1 MSMASVFNLRSLLGP
16 RARCVSL
23 LPNSLTGGRK
33 ASRHNSFLRVRK
45 NRCGHV
51 PGVARLSALAGAE
64 VHNEEGLYPGHM
76 NTSALQKATL
86 AVGSAVMSLYNPYR
100 HDMVAVFGEVTGGS
114 ALSRLHQKMLR
125 DPEGRLIL
133 QERPRINSSLL
144 DIPRLRS
151 LPPDTFGYAYSRFLD
166 DHHVTPDSR
175 APVRFVDDADLAY
188 VMQRYREIHDFM
200 HTLLG
205 MPINMLGEV
214 TVKIF
219 EAVQTGLPMCILGS
233 VFGPL
238 QLSSRKRLEL
248 VSKLLPWA
256 LHCGSS
262 SSCVLNVYYEKYWDE
277 PLAQMQARIG
287 ITPPP
292 LLLPL

>member
-1 MSMASVFNLRSLLGP
+1 MIMASFFRSRLFIG
-16 RARCVSL
+16 RVRCLSL
-23 LPNSLTGGRK
+23 HPNSLIGGK
-33 ASRHNSFLRVRK
+33 KTSQHISFPCVRK
-45 NRCGHV
+45 NRCGDV
-51 PGVARLSALAGAE
+51 PGVARLSTLAGGEEYDE
-64 VHNEEGLYPGHM
+64 VSLYPGHM
-76 NTSALQKATL
+76 NTSALQKAAL

-100 HDMVAVFGEVTGGS
+100 HDMVAVLGEVTGKS

-125 DPEGRLIL
+125 DPEGCLIL
-133 QERPRINSSLL
+133 QERPRIHSSML
-144 DIPRLRS
+144 DLPRLRS
-151 LPPDTFGYAYSRFLD
+151 LPPDTFGYVYTRFLD
-166 DHHVTPDSR
+166 NNHVTPDSR
-175 APVRFVDDADLAY
+175 AHVRFVDDADLAY
-188 VMQRYREIHDFM
+188 VMQRYREIHDFL
-200 HTLLG
+200 HALLG
-205 MPINMLGEV
+205 MPTNLLGEV

-219 EAVQTGLPMCILGS
+219 EAVQTGLPMCMLGA

-277 PLAQMQARIG
+277 PLAQLRARIG

-292 LLLPL
+292 PLLS